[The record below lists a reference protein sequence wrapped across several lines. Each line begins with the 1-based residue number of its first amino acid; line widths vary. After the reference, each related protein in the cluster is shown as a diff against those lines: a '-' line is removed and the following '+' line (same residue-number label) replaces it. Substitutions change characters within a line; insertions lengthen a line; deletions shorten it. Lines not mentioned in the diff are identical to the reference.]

1 MPDEQPIATWAV
13 VELMGHRRLAGRISE
28 EEKFGGKLGRVD
40 VPKGDTFVSVY
51 FGSASVYCLTI
62 VDEAAA
68 RADFS
73 NRQPEPVRPYALPAV
88 ERADGEHGTYTGPVP
103 NDDDDSDLDDDREYD
118 SNGTPY

>member
-1 MPDEQPIATWAV
+1 MADEQPIAMWGV

-28 EEKFGGKLGRVD
+28 EEKFGGKLGRID

-62 VDEAAA
+62 VDEATA

-73 NRQPEPVRPYALPAV
+73 NRQPEPVQPYALPMP
-88 ERADGEHGTYTGPVP
+88 ERGGSEPFGTYTGPV
-103 NDDDDSDLDDDREYD
+103 DDDEDDDSDLEDD
-118 SNGTPY
+118 GIPY